1 MWERSFDLE
10 NHAFQI
16 AHHICIGKA
25 QDLVPLRLAVGVT
38 PSVIFCRLIVACTVE
53 FDDEFRPTAQ
63 KISEIGADWHLAAE
77 FMA

>member
-25 QDLVPLRLAVGVT
+25 QDFVALRPAVGVT
-38 PSVIFCRLIVACTVE
+38 PSVIFRCLIVARAVE
-53 FDDEFRPTAQ
+53 FDHDAQ
-63 KISEIGADWHLAAE
+63 LAAE
-77 FMA
+77 ESAK